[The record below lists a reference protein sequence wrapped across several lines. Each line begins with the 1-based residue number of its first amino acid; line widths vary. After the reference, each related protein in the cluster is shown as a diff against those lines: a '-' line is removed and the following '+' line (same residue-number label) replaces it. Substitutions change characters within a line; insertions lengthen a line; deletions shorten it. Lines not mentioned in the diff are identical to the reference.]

1 MKPTTAD
8 ELRRAFLGFFEAKG
22 HTPLP
27 SSSLVPNDPSLLLTT
42 AGMVQFKPYMLGEEK
57 PPWPR
62 ATTVQKCFR
71 TTDIEII
78 GTTARHLTFFEMLG
92 NFSLGDYFKAEAI
105 PLAWELATAVFELDP
120 ERIWVT
126 VFETDDESIEIWANE
141 VGVPRERIQRRGEE
155 DNFWAMGPTGPCG
168 PCSELY
174 YDRGPEFG
182 DEGGPAGGGEERYVE
197 FWNLVFMQ
205 YYRAEDGTLTDLPQR
220 NIDTGAGLERILALL
235 QGEQSVFE
243 TDVLRRI
250 LAVAEATT
258 GRRYGADAKAD
269 VSLRIL
275 ADHGRAMT
283 FLLADGVLPTNE
295 GRGYVLRRQIRRAVR
310 HARLLG
316 FEGEITGPLV
326 DATVETM
333 GAAYPD
339 LGRQH
344 DFLRQMAARE
354 EARFGETLR
363 RGLDLLDDILA
374 KGDVSGEVAFFLHD
388 TLGFPVEVTAEIAAD
403 RGRSLDLAGFRE
415 RMEAQ
420 RRRAREAR
428 AQAISGAGGIS
439 SGEAFGTPTVTQ
451 GQPRVFADLLDASG
465 PNEFVG
471 YSEAVTTARVVA
483 LLDKTESIGRAD
495 AGRTVDVILDRTP
508 FYAESGGQV
517 GDTGTIETADGTLR
531 VLDTVYGVPQKLILH
546 RAEVVSGHI
555 AVGSEA
561 TARIDVARRERTRR
575 NHTGTHLLHWALRD
589 VLGEHVK
596 QAGSL
601 VSPDRLRFDFS
612 HFEGVPAEVLARVE
626 AQANEEVFGNGSVRI
641 YETTKEHAESIGAV
655 AFFGD
660 KYGEIVRVVEAGDR
674 SVELCGG
681 THVNALGMIG
691 PIKVLGESSI
701 GANVRRIEALTA
713 TATLAHIGAEEG
725 RLRKAADLLRVAP
738 HEVPES
744 IERLLGKVRE
754 LQDELDTA
762 RARQAAGEAKTL
774 AAQAKGGVLVARR
787 DGSTPDDLRRLAVG
801 VRDEMGSGIA
811 VLVGASPDG
820 TKAGLAVAV
829 SGDLQAKGVSAA
841 EVAGDAA
848 KTLGGGTARNPELV
862 TGGGPRVENIEAAL
876 EQARTKAIEAWEL
889 HQPSQGHSG
898 G

>member
-1 MKPTTAD
+1 MKPMTAD
-8 ELRRAFLGFFEAKG
+8 ELRRAFLGYFEGKG

-71 TTDIEII
+71 TTDIDII

-92 NFSLGDYFKAEAI
+92 NFSLGDYFKEGAI
-105 PLAWELATAVFELDP
+105 PLAWELATTVFELDP
-120 ERIWVT
+120 EKIWVT
-126 VFETDDESIEIWANE
+126 VFETDDESIEIWAE
-141 VGVPRERIQRRGEE
+141 SVGVPRERIQRRGEE

-182 DEGGPAGGGEERYVE
+182 EEGGPAEGGEERYVE

-205 YYRAEDGTLTDLPQR
+205 YNRAEDGTLTELPQK

-250 LAVAEATT
+250 LAVAEGTT

-326 DATVETM
+326 DATIETM

-339 LGRQH
+339 LARQH

-363 RGLDLLDDILA
+363 RGLDLLDDLLGR
-374 KGDVSGEVAFFLHD
+374 GDVSGQDAFFLHD

-403 RGRSLDLAGFRE
+403 RGRSVDLAGFRE
-415 RMEAQ
+415 RMEEQ

-428 AQAISGAGGIS
+428 AATGAGGGAAGDGAAAVPS
-439 SGEAFGTPTVTQ
+439 
-451 GQPRVFADLLDASG
+451 VFADLLEASG

-471 YSEAVTTARVVA
+471 YTEAVTTARVVA
-483 LLDKTESIGRAD
+483 LLDKTESVGRAE
-495 AGRTVDVILDRTP
+495 AGRKVDVILDRTP

-531 VLDTVYGVPQKLILH
+531 VLDTVYAVPNKLTLH
-546 RAEVVSGHI
+546 RAEVVSGHV

-612 HFEGVPAEVLARVE
+612 HFEGVPAEILARVE
-626 AQANEEVFGNGSVRI
+626 AQANEEVLGNGPVRV
-641 YETTKEHAESIGAV
+641 YETTKDHAESIGAI

-660 KYGEIVRVVEAGDR
+660 KYGDIVRVVEAGDR
-674 SVELCGG
+674 SKELCGG
-681 THVNALGMIG
+681 THVHALGMVG

-713 TATLAHIGAEEG
+713 TATLTHIGAEEG

-738 HEVPES
+738 HEVPEA
-744 IERLLGKVRE
+744 IDRLLGKVKD

-787 DGSTPDDLRRLAVG
+787 DNSTPDDLRRLALG

-820 TKAGLAVAV
+820 AKAGLAVAV
-829 SGDLQAKGVSAA
+829 SKDLQEKGVSAA

-848 KTLGGGTARNPELV
+848 KTLGGGTARNPEMV

-876 EQARTKAIEAWEL
+876 EQARTKAIAAVA
-889 HQPSQGHSG
+889 GSG

>member
-8 ELRRAFLGFFEAKG
+8 ELRRAFLGFFEAQG

-27 SSSLVPNDPSLLLTT
+27 SSSLVPHDPSLLLTT

-92 NFSLGDYFKAEAI
+92 NFSLGDYFKAQAI
-105 PLAWELATAVFELDP
+105 PLAWELATTVFELDP

-205 YYRAEDGTLTDLPQR
+205 YNRAEDGTLTDLPQR

-258 GRRYGADAKAD
+258 GRRYDADAKAVEAQRTN

-374 KGDVSGEVAFFLHD
+374 QGDVSGEDAFFLHD

-428 AQAISGAGGIS
+428 AAGAAGEGAAPGERPPGWPHRCSPICSKPPVPTS
-439 SGEAFGTPTVTQ
+439 SSATANRSPP
-451 GQPRVFADLLDASG
+451 PRSWRCSSG
-465 PNEFVG
+465 PN
-471 YSEAVTTARVVA
+471 
-483 LLDKTESIGRAD
+483 
-495 AGRTVDVILDRTP
+495 P
-508 FYAESGGQV
+508 SGGPTP
-517 GDTGTIETADGTLR
+517 G
-531 VLDTVYGVPQKLILH
+531 
-546 RAEVVSGHI
+546 
-555 AVGSEA
+555 
-561 TARIDVARRERTRR
+561 AR
-575 NHTGTHLLHWALRD
+575 
-589 VLGEHVK
+589 
-596 QAGSL
+596 
-601 VSPDRLRFDFS
+601 
-612 HFEGVPAEVLARVE
+612 
-626 AQANEEVFGNGSVRI
+626 
-641 YETTKEHAESIGAV
+641 
-655 AFFGD
+655 
-660 KYGEIVRVVEAGDR
+660 
-674 SVELCGG
+674 
-681 THVNALGMIG
+681 
-691 PIKVLGESSI
+691 
-701 GANVRRIEALTA
+701 
-713 TATLAHIGAEEG
+713 
-725 RLRKAADLLRVAP
+725 
-738 HEVPES
+738 
-744 IERLLGKVRE
+744 
-754 LQDELDTA
+754 
-762 RARQAAGEAKTL
+762 
-774 AAQAKGGVLVARR
+774 
-787 DGSTPDDLRRLAVG
+787 ST
-801 VRDEMGSGIA
+801 
-811 VLVGASPDG
+811 
-820 TKAGLAVAV
+820 
-829 SGDLQAKGVSAA
+829 
-841 EVAGDAA
+841 
-848 KTLGGGTARNPELV
+848 
-862 TGGGPRVENIEAAL
+862 
-876 EQARTKAIEAWEL
+876 
-889 HQPSQGHSG
+889 
-898 G
+898 

>member
-71 TTDIEII
+71 TTDIDII

-92 NFSLGDYFKAEAI
+92 NFSLGDYFKEQAI
-105 PLAWELATAVFELDP
+105 PFAWELATTVFELDP

-126 VFETDDESIEIWANE
+126 VFETDDESIEIWANQ
-141 VGVPRERIQRRGEE
+141 VGVPRERIQRRGAE

-182 DEGGPAGGGEERYVE
+182 GEGGPAEGGEERYVE

-205 YYRAEDGTLTDLPQR
+205 YNRAEDGTLTDLPQR

-258 GRRYGADAKAD
+258 GREYGADPKAD

-283 FLLADGVLPTNE
+283 FLLGDGVMPTNE

-333 GAAYPD
+333 GGAYPD
-339 LGRQH
+339 LVRQH

-363 RGLDLLDDILA
+363 RGLDLLDDLMA
-374 KGDVSGEVAFFLHD
+374 KGDVSGEDAFFLHD

-403 RGRSLDLAGFRE
+403 RGRAVDMAGFRE

-428 AQAISGAGGIS
+428 HATVHAPSVGGTA
-439 SGEAFGTPTVTQ
+439 EVGTPS
-451 GQPRVFADLLDASG
+451 VFAELLDASG

-471 YSEAVTTARVVA
+471 YREAVSTARVVA
-483 LLDKTESIGRAD
+483 LLDKTESIGRAE
-495 AGRTVDVILDRTP
+495 AGRKIDVILDRTP

-531 VLDTVYGVPQKLILH
+531 VVDTVYAVPQKLILH
-546 RAEVVSGHI
+546 RAEVVSGHV

-612 HFEGVPAEVLARVE
+612 HFEGVPAEILTRVE
-626 AQANEEVFGNGSVRI
+626 AQANEEVLGNGSVRI
-641 YETTKEHAESIGAV
+641 YETTKEHAESIGAI

-660 KYGEIVRVVEAGDR
+660 KYGDIVRVVEAGDR

-713 TATLAHIGAEEG
+713 TATLAHVGAEEA
-725 RLRKAADLLRVAP
+725 RLRRAAELLRVAP
-738 HEVPES
+738 HEVPDS
-744 IERLLGKVRE
+744 IERLQGKVKE
-754 LQDELDTA
+754 LQEELDTA

-774 AAQAKGGVLVARR
+774 AASAIGGVLVARR

-801 VRDEMGSGIA
+801 VRDEMGSGVV

-829 SGDLQAKGVSAA
+829 SSDLQ
-841 EVAGDAA
+841 
-848 KTLGGGTARNPELV
+848 
-862 TGGGPRVENIEAAL
+862 
-876 EQARTKAIEAWEL
+876 
-889 HQPSQGHSG
+889 
-898 G
+898 

>member
-1 MKPTTAD
+1 MKPMTAD
-8 ELRRAFLGFFEAKG
+8 ELRRAFLGFFEGKG
-22 HTPLP
+22 HSPLP
-27 SSSLVPNDPSLLLTT
+27 SSSLVPNDPTLLLTT

-92 NFSLGDYFKAEAI
+92 NFSLGDYFKEQAI
-105 PLAWELATAVFELDP
+105 PLAWELATTVFELDP

-126 VFETDDESIEIWANE
+126 VFETDDESIEIWAND
-141 VGVPRERIQRRGEE
+141 VGVPRERIQRRGEA

-205 YYRAEDGTLTDLPQR
+205 YNRAEDGTLTELPQK

-258 GRRYGADAKAD
+258 GRRYGADEKAD

-339 LGRQH
+339 LVRQH
-344 DFLRQMAARE
+344 DFVRQMAARE

-363 RGLDLLDDILA
+363 RGLDMLDDLLG
-374 KGDVSGEVAFFLHD
+374 KGDVSGQDAFFLHD

-403 RGRSLDLAGFRE
+403 RGRSVDLEGFKE
-415 RMEAQ
+415 RMEEQ

-428 AQAISGAGGIS
+428 ATMPGAGGP
-439 SGEAFGTPTVTQ
+439 GPDGAGAVAP
-451 GQPRVFADLLDASG
+451 VFTELLDASG

-471 YSEAVTTARVVA
+471 YTEPVTTARIVA
-483 LLDKTESIGRAD
+483 LLDKTESIGRAE
-495 AGRTVDVILDRTP
+495 AGRLVDVILDRTP

-517 GDTGTIETADGTLR
+517 GDTGTIETADGALR
-531 VLDTVYGVPQKLILH
+531 VLDTVYAVPGKLILH
-546 RAEVVSGHI
+546 RAEVVSGHV

-612 HFEGVPAEVLARVE
+612 HYEGVPHEILARVE
-626 AQANEEVFGNGSVRI
+626 AQANEEVFSNGPVRI
-641 YETTKEHAESIGAV
+641 YETTKEHAESIGAI

-674 SVELCGG
+674 SRELCGG
-681 THVNALGMIG
+681 THVNALGMVG

-713 TATLAHIGAEEG
+713 TATLAHIGTEEA
-725 RLRKAADLLRVAP
+725 RLRRAAELLRVAP

-744 IERLLGKVRE
+744 IERLQGKVKE
-754 LQDELDTA
+754 LQEELDAA
-762 RARQAAGEAKTL
+762 RARQAAGEAKAL
-774 AAQAKGGVLVARR
+774 AASATDGVLVARR
-787 DGSTPDDLRRLAVG
+787 DGSTPDDLRRLALA
-801 VRDEMGSGIA
+801 VRDEMGSGVVALI
-811 VLVGASPDG
+811 GSSPDG

-829 SGDLQAKGVSAA
+829 SSDLQGKGVSAA
-841 EVAGDAA
+841 EVAGEAA
-848 KTLGGGTARNPELV
+848 RTLGGGTARNPELV

-876 EQARTKAIEAWEL
+876 GQVLTKATEAVTTA
-889 HQPSQGHSG
+889 GVG

>member
-1 MKPTTAD
+1 MKPMTAD

-27 SSSLVPNDPSLLLTT
+27 SSSLVPNDPTLLLTT

-71 TTDIEII
+71 TTDIDII

-92 NFSLGDYFKAEAI
+92 NFSLGDYFKTEAI
-105 PLAWELATAVFELDP
+105 PFAWELATTVFELDP
-120 ERIWVT
+120 ELIWVT
-126 VFETDDESIEIWANE
+126 VFETDDESIEIWAND
-141 VGVPRERIQRRGEE
+141 VGVPRERIQRRGAE

-182 DEGGPAGGGEERYVE
+182 AEGGPAEGGEERYVE

-205 YYRAEDGTLTDLPQR
+205 YNRAEDGTLTELPQK

-283 FLLADGVLPTNE
+283 FLVADGVLPTNE

-326 DATVETM
+326 DATVEIM

-339 LGRQH
+339 LVRQH
-344 DFLRQMAARE
+344 DFVRQMAARE
-354 EARFGETLR
+354 EGRFGETLR
-363 RGLDLLDDILA
+363 RGLDLLDDLLG
-374 KGDVSGEVAFFLHD
+374 KGDVSGEDAFFLHD

-403 RGRSLDLAGFRE
+403 RGRSLDMAGFKE
-415 RMEAQ
+415 RMEEQ

-428 AQAISGAGGIS
+428 AATAPGAAGDG
-439 SGEAFGTPTVTQ
+439 AAVAP
-451 GQPRVFADLLDASG
+451 VFAELLEASG

-471 YSEAVTTARVVA
+471 YREPVTTARIVA
-483 LLDKTESIGRAD
+483 LLEGTESIGRAE

-517 GDTGTIETADGTLR
+517 GDTGTIETADGALR
-531 VLDTVYGVPQKLILH
+531 VLDTVYAVPNKLILH
-546 RAEVVSGHI
+546 RAEVVSGHV

-612 HFEGVPAEVLARVE
+612 HYEGVPHEILARVE
-626 AQANEEVFGNGSVRI
+626 AQANEEVFSNGPVRI
-641 YETTKEHAESIGAV
+641 YETTKEHAESIGAI

-660 KYGEIVRVVEAGDR
+660 KYGDIVRVVEAGDR
-674 SVELCGG
+674 SRELCGG
-681 THVNALGMIG
+681 THVSALGMIG

-713 TATLAHIGAEEG
+713 TATLTHVGAEEA
-725 RLRKAADLLRVAP
+725 RLRRAAELLRVAP

-744 IERLLGKVRE
+744 IERLQGKVKE
-754 LQDELDTA
+754 LQDELDAA

-774 AAQAKGGVLVARR
+774 AASAKGGVLVARR
-787 DGSTPDDLRRLAVG
+787 DGFTPDDLRRLALA
-801 VRDEMGSGIA
+801 VRDEMGSGVVALI
-811 VLVGASPDG
+811 GASPDG
-820 TKAGLAVAV
+820 AKAGLAVAV
-829 SGDLQAKGVSAA
+829 SSDLQGKGVSAA

-848 KTLGGGTARNPELV
+848 RTLGGGTARNPELV
-862 TGGGPRVENIEAAL
+862 TGGGPKVENIEAAL
-876 EQARTKAIEAWEL
+876 AQVLSKATGAVA
-889 HQPSQGHSG
+889 GAG

>member
-1 MKPTTAD
+1 MKPLTAD

-22 HTPLP
+22 HTPQP
-27 SSSLVPNDPSLLLTT
+27 SSSLVPNDPTLLLTN

-71 TTDIEII
+71 TVDIDII

-92 NFSLGDYFKAEAI
+92 NFSLGDYFKEQAI
-105 PLAWELATAVFELDP
+105 PLAWELATTVFELDP

-126 VFETDDESIEIWANE
+126 VLDNDDESIEIWAE
-141 VGVPRERIQRRGEE
+141 TVGMPRERIQRMGEK
-155 DNFWAMGPTGPCG
+155 DNFWSMGPTGPCG

-174 YDRGPEFG
+174 YDRGPEYG
-182 DEGGPAGGGEERYVE
+182 EEGGPAHGGEERYVE

-205 YYRAEDGTLTDLPQR
+205 YNRHEDGSLTDLPQR

-235 QGEQSVFE
+235 QGEHSVFE

-258 GRRYGADAKAD
+258 GKSYGADAKAD

-283 FLLADGVLPTNE
+283 FLLGDGVLPTNE
-295 GRGYVLRRQIRRAVR
+295 GRGYVLRRMIRRAVR

-333 GAAYPD
+333 GGAYPD
-339 LGRQH
+339 LVRQH
-344 DFLRQMAARE
+344 DFLRQMAGRE

-363 RGLDLLDDILA
+363 RGLDLLDEVVA
-374 KGDVSGEVAFFLHD
+374 KGDVSGEDAFFLHD

-403 RGRSLDLAGFRE
+403 RGRSVDMAGFRD

-428 AQAISGAGGIS
+428 AAAGAGTAAA
-439 SGEAFGTPTVTQ
+439 GEAAAAVAP
-451 GQPRVFADLLDASG
+451 VFADLLEASG

-471 YSEAVTTARVVA
+471 YGEAVTTARVVA
-483 LLDKTESIGRAD
+483 LLDKTEPIGRAE
-495 AGRTVDVILDRTP
+495 AGRKVDVILDRTP

-531 VLDTVYGVPQKLILH
+531 VLDTVYAVAGKLILH
-546 RAEVVSGHI
+546 RAEVVSGHV

-589 VLGEHVK
+589 VLGDHVK

-626 AQANEEVFGNGSVRI
+626 TQANEEVLGNGAVRV
-641 YETTKEHAESIGAV
+641 YETTKEHAESIGAI

-660 KYGEIVRVVEAGDR
+660 KYGDIVRVVEAGDR

-713 TATLAHIGAEEG
+713 TATLAHIGTEEA
-725 RLRKAADLLRVAP
+725 RLRKAAELLRVAP
-738 HEVPES
+738 HEVPDS
-744 IERLLGKVRE
+744 IERLQGKVKE
-754 LQDELDTA
+754 LQEELDAA
-762 RARQAAGEAKTL
+762 RARQAVGEAKEL
-774 AAQAKGGVLVARR
+774 AGKAQGGVLIARR
-787 DGSTPDDLRRLAVG
+787 DGATPDDLRRLALA
-801 VRDEMGSGIA
+801 VRDSMGSGVVA
-811 VLVGASPDG
+811 LVGASPDG

-829 SGDLQAKGVSAA
+829 SADLQARGVSAA

-848 KTLGGGTARNPELV
+848 RTLGGGTARNPELV

-876 EQARTKAIEAWEL
+876 EQARRKAIEAVA
-889 HQPSQGHSG
+889 GAG
-898 G
+898 R

>member
-1 MKPTTAD
+1 
-8 ELRRAFLGFFEAKG
+8 
-22 HTPLP
+22 
-27 SSSLVPNDPSLLLTT
+27 
-42 AGMVQFKPYMLGEEK
+42 
-57 PPWPR
+57 
-62 ATTVQKCFR
+62 
-71 TTDIEII
+71 
-78 GTTARHLTFFEMLG
+78 
-92 NFSLGDYFKAEAI
+92 
-105 PLAWELATAVFELDP
+105 
-120 ERIWVT
+120 
-126 VFETDDESIEIWANE
+126 
-141 VGVPRERIQRRGEE
+141 
-155 DNFWAMGPTGPCG
+155 
-168 PCSELY
+168 
-174 YDRGPEFG
+174 
-182 DEGGPAGGGEERYVE
+182 
-197 FWNLVFMQ
+197 
-205 YYRAEDGTLTDLPQR
+205 
-220 NIDTGAGLERILALL
+220 
-235 QGEQSVFE
+235 
-243 TDVLRRI
+243 
-250 LAVAEATT
+250 
-258 GRRYGADAKAD
+258 
-269 VSLRIL
+269 
-275 ADHGRAMT
+275 MT
-283 FLLADGVLPTNE
+283 FLLADGVMPTNE

-333 GAAYPD
+333 GGAYPD
-339 LGRQH
+339 LVRQH

-363 RGLDLLDDILA
+363 RGLDLLDDLMA
-374 KGDVSGEVAFFLHD
+374 KGDVSGEDAFFLHD

-403 RGRSLDLAGFRE
+403 RGRAVDMAGFRE
-415 RMEAQ
+415 RMDAQ

-428 AQAISGAGGIS
+428 HATVHAPSGAGTAEG
-439 SGEAFGTPTVTQ
+439 GTPS
-451 GQPRVFADLLDASG
+451 VFAELLDASG

-471 YSEAVTTARVVA
+471 YSEAVSTARVVA
-483 LLDKTESIGRAD
+483 LLDKTESIGRAE
-495 AGRTVDVILDRTP
+495 AGRKIDVILDRTP

-531 VLDTVYGVPQKLILH
+531 VVDTVYAVPQKLILH
-546 RAEVVSGHI
+546 RAEVVSGHV

-612 HFEGVPAEVLARVE
+612 HFEGVPAEILTRVE
-626 AQANEEVFGNGSVRI
+626 AQANEEVLGNGSVRI
-641 YETTKEHAESIGAV
+641 YETTKEHAESIGAI

-660 KYGEIVRVVEAGDR
+660 KYGDIVRVVEAGDR

-713 TATLAHIGAEEG
+713 TATLAHIGTEEA
-725 RLRKAADLLRVAP
+725 RLRRAAELLRVAP
-738 HEVPES
+738 HEVPDS
-744 IERLLGKVRE
+744 IERLQGKVKE
-754 LQDELDTA
+754 LQEELDTA

-801 VRDEMGSGIA
+801 VRDEMGSGVV

-829 SGDLQAKGVSAA
+829 SSDLQGKGVSAA

-862 TGGGPRVENIEAAL
+862 TGGGPRVENIEVAL
-876 EQARTKAIEAWEL
+876 EQARSKAIEAVA
-889 HQPSQGHSG
+889 GAG

>member
-1 MKPTTAD
+1 MKTMTAD
-8 ELRRAFLGFFEAKG
+8 ELRRAFLGFFEGKG

-27 SSSLVPNDPSLLLTT
+27 SSSLVPNDPTLLLTT

-71 TTDIEII
+71 TTDIDII
-78 GTTARHLTFFEMLG
+78 GTTTRHLTFFEMLG
-92 NFSLGDYFKAEAI
+92 NFSLGDYFKSQAI
-105 PLAWELATAVFELDP
+105 PFAWELATTVFELDP

-126 VFETDDESIEIWANE
+126 VFETDDESIEIWAND
-141 VGVPRERIQRRGEE
+141 VGVPRERIQRRGEA

-174 YDRGPEFG
+174 YDRGPDFG
-182 DEGGPAGGGEERYVE
+182 EEGGPAGGGEERYVE

-205 YYRAEDGTLTDLPQR
+205 YNRAEDGTLTDLPQR

-235 QGEQSVFE
+235 QGEHSVFE

-258 GRRYGADAKAD
+258 GREYGADAKTD

-333 GAAYPD
+333 GEAYPD
-339 LGRQH
+339 LVRRH
-344 DFLRQMAARE
+344 DFVRQMAARE

-363 RGLDLLDDILA
+363 RGLDLLDELVG
-374 KGDVSGEVAFFLHD
+374 KGDISGADAFFLHD

-403 RGRSLDLAGFRE
+403 RGRSVDMAGFTE
-415 RMEAQ
+415 RMEEQ

-428 AQAISGAGGIS
+428 AATVPGAGGPGPS
-439 SGEAFGTPTVTQ
+439 TEGAVAPVYAE
-451 GQPRVFADLLDASG
+451 LLDASG
-465 PNEFVG
+465 PNEFTG
-471 YSEAVTTARVVA
+471 YGEAVSVGHIVA
-483 LLDKTESIGRAD
+483 LLDKTEPIGRAEH
-495 AGRTVDVILDRTP
+495 GRKVDVILDRTP

-531 VLDTVYGVPQKLILH
+531 VLDTVYAVPGKLILH
-546 RAEVVSGHI
+546 RAEVVSGHV

-589 VLGEHVK
+589 VIGDHVK

-601 VSPDRLRFDFS
+601 VAPDRLRFDFS
-612 HFEGVPAEVLARVE
+612 HYEAVPAEILARVE
-626 AQANEEVFGNGSVRI
+626 TLANEEVLGNGAVRV
-641 YETTKEHAESIGAV
+641 YETTKDHAESIGAI

-660 KYGEIVRVVEAGDR
+660 KYGDIVRVVEAGDR
-674 SVELCGG
+674 SKELCGG
-681 THVNALGMIG
+681 THVSALGMIG

-713 TATLAHIGAEEG
+713 TATLAHIGTEEA
-725 RLRKAADLLRVAP
+725 RLRRAAELLRVAP

-744 IERLLGKVRE
+744 IERLQGKVKE
-754 LQDELDTA
+754 LQEELDAA

-774 AAQAKGGVLVARR
+774 AASAAGGVLVARR
-787 DGSTPDDLRRLAVG
+787 DGSTPDDLRRLALG
-801 VRDEMGSGIA
+801 VRDEIGTGVV
-811 VLVGASPDG
+811 VLLGTSPDG

-829 SGDLQAKGVSAA
+829 SSDLVGKGVSAA
-841 EVAGDAA
+841 EVAGEAA
-848 KTLGGGTARNPELV
+848 KTLGGGTARNPEMV
-862 TGGGPRVENIEAAL
+862 TGGGPRVENVETAL
-876 EQARTKAIEAWEL
+876 EQARRKAIEAVEAVA
-889 HQPSQGHSG
+889 GAG

>member
-57 PPWPR
+57 PPWRR

-71 TTDIEII
+71 TTDIDII

-92 NFSLGDYFKAEAI
+92 NFSLGDYFKEQAI
-105 PLAWELATAVFELDP
+105 PLAWELATTVFELDP

-126 VFETDDESIEIWANE
+126 VYETDDESIEIWANQ
-141 VGVPRERIQRRGEE
+141 VGVPRERIQRRGAE

-182 DEGGPAGGGEERYVE
+182 GEGGPAEGGEERYVE

-205 YYRAEDGTLTDLPQR
+205 YNRAEDGALTDLPQR

-258 GRRYGADAKAD
+258 GREYGADAKAD

-333 GAAYPD
+333 GGAYPD
-339 LGRQH
+339 LVRQH
-344 DFLRQMAARE
+344 DFIRQMAARE

-363 RGLDLLDDILA
+363 RGLDLLDDLLA
-374 KGDVSGEVAFFLHD
+374 KGDVSGEDAFFLHD

-403 RGRSLDLAGFRE
+403 RGRSLDLGGFKE

-428 AQAISGAGGIS
+428 AAGPGEGAAPGGAGVSPGKT
-439 SGEAFGTPTVTQ
+439 AP
-451 GQPRVFADLLDASG
+451 VFADLLDASG

-471 YSEAVTTARVVA
+471 YRDAVTTSRIVA
-483 LLDKTESIGRAD
+483 LLDKTESIGRAE

-531 VLDTVYGVPQKLILH
+531 VLDTVYAVPQKLILH
-546 RAEVVSGHI
+546 RAEVVSGHV

-612 HFEGVPAEVLARVE
+612 HFEGVPAEILGRVE
-626 AQANEEVFGNGSVRI
+626 AQANEEVLGNGSVRI
-641 YETTKEHAESIGAV
+641 YETTKEHAESIGAI

-660 KYGEIVRVVEAGDR
+660 KYGDIVRVVEAGDR

-713 TATLAHIGAEEG
+713 TATLAHIGTEEA
-725 RLRKAADLLRVAP
+725 RLRRAAELLRVAP
-738 HEVPES
+738 HEVPDS
-744 IERLLGKVRE
+744 IERLQGKVKE

-774 AAQAKGGVLVARR
+774 AASAKGGVLVARR
-787 DGSTPDDLRRLAVG
+787 DGSTPDDLRRLVVG

-829 SGDLQAKGVSAA
+829 SSDLQAKGVSAA

-876 EQARTKAIEAWEL
+876 ESARSKAIEAVA
-889 HQPSQGHSG
+889 GTG

>member
-8 ELRRAFLGFFEAKG
+8 ELRRAFLGFFESKG

-92 NFSLGDYFKAEAI
+92 NFSLGDYFKEKAI
-105 PLAWELATAVFELDP
+105 PLAWELATTVFELDP

-126 VFETDDESIEIWANE
+126 VFETDDESIEIWAND
-141 VGVPRERIQRRGEE
+141 VGVPRERIQRRGEA

-182 DEGGPAGGGEERYVE
+182 GEGGPAGGGEERYVE

-205 YYRAEDGTLTDLPQR
+205 YNRAEDGTLTELPQK
-220 NIDTGAGLERILALL
+220 NIDTGAGQERILALL

-258 GRRYGADAKAD
+258 GRRYGADPKAD

-283 FLLADGVLPTNE
+283 FLITDGVLPTNE

-333 GAAYPD
+333 GDAYPD
-339 LGRQH
+339 LVRQH
-344 DFLRQMAARE
+344 DFVRQMAARE

-363 RGLDLLDDILA
+363 RGLDMLDDLLG
-374 KGDVSGEVAFFLHD
+374 KGDVSGQEAFFLHD

-403 RGRSLDLAGFRE
+403 RGRAVDLAGFKE
-415 RMEAQ
+415 RMEEQ

-428 AQAISGAGGIS
+428 AATVPGAGGPGPDGAGAVAPI
-439 SGEAFGTPTVTQ
+439 
-451 GQPRVFADLLDASG
+451 FADVLDASG

-483 LLDKTESIGRAD
+483 LLDKTESIGRAES
-495 AGRTVDVILDRTP
+495 GRKVDVILDRTP

-517 GDTGTIETADGTLR
+517 GDTGTIETADGALR
-531 VLDTVYGVPQKLILH
+531 VLDTVYAVPGKLILH
-546 RAEVVSGHI
+546 RAEVVSGHVS
-555 AVGSEA
+555 VGSEA

-589 VLGEHVK
+589 VLGDHVK
-596 QAGSL
+596 QAGSQ

-612 HFEGVPAEVLARVE
+612 HYEGVPQEVLARVE
-626 AQANEEVFGNGSVRI
+626 AQANEEVFTNGAVRV
-641 YETTKEHAESIGAV
+641 YETTKEHAESIGAI

-713 TATLAHIGAEEG
+713 TATLTHIGTEEA
-725 RLRKAADLLRVAP
+725 RLRRAAELLRVAP

-744 IERLLGKVRE
+744 IERLQGKVKE
-754 LQDELDTA
+754 LQDELDAA
-762 RARQAAGEAKTL
+762 RARQAAGEAKSL

-787 DGSTPDDLRRLAVG
+787 DGSTPDDLRRLALV

-811 VLVGASPDG
+811 ALIGASPDG

-829 SGDLQAKGVSAA
+829 SSDLQAKGVSAA

-848 KTLGGGTARNPELV
+848 RTLGGGTARNPELV
-862 TGGGPRVENIEAAL
+862 TGGGPKVENIEAAL
-876 EQARTKAIEAWEL
+876 GQVLNKATEAIA
-889 HQPSQGHSG
+889 GAG

>member
-1 MKPTTAD
+1 MKPMTAD
-8 ELRRAFLGFFEAKG
+8 ELRRAFLGFFEGKG

-27 SSSLVPNDPSLLLTT
+27 SSSLVPNDPTLLLTT

-57 PPWPR
+57 PPWLR

-71 TTDIEII
+71 TTDIDII
-78 GTTARHLTFFEMLG
+78 GTTTRHLTFFEMLG
-92 NFSLGDYFKAEAI
+92 NFSLGDYFKEQAI
-105 PLAWELATAVFELDP
+105 PFAWELATTVFELDP

-126 VFETDDESIEIWANE
+126 VFETDDESIEIWAE
-141 VGVPRERIQRRGEE
+141 KVGVPRERIQRRGEA

-182 DEGGPAGGGEERYVE
+182 QEGGPAFGGEERYVE

-205 YYRAEDGTLTDLPQR
+205 YNRAEDGALTDLPQR

-235 QGEQSVFE
+235 QGEHSVFE

-258 GRRYGADAKAD
+258 GREYGADAKAD

-316 FEGEITGPLV
+316 FEGEISGPLV

-333 GAAYPD
+333 GEAYPD
-339 LGRQH
+339 LVRRH
-344 DFLRQMAARE
+344 DFVRQMAARE

-363 RGLDLLDDILA
+363 RGLDLLDDLLA
-374 KGDVSGEVAFFLHD
+374 KGDVSGEDAFFLHD

-403 RGRSLDLAGFRE
+403 RGRAVDMAGFTE
-415 RMEAQ
+415 RMDQQ

-428 AQAISGAGGIS
+428 AATGVGAGGAAGDGAAAIAP
-439 SGEAFGTPTVTQ
+439 AF
-451 GQPRVFADLLDASG
+451 AELLDASG
-465 PNEFVG
+465 PSEFTG
-471 YSEAVTTARVVA
+471 YSEAVSTGHVVA
-483 LLDKTESIGRAD
+483 LLDKTESIGRAEH
-495 AGRTVDVILDRTP
+495 GRKVDVILDRTP

-517 GDTGTIETADGTLR
+517 GDSGTIETADGTLR
-531 VLDTVYGVPQKLILH
+531 VLDTVYAVPGKLILH
-546 RAEVVSGHI
+546 RAEVVSGHV

-589 VLGEHVK
+589 VLGDHVK
-596 QAGSL
+596 QAGSM
-601 VSPDRLRFDFS
+601 VAPDRLRFDFS
-612 HFEGVPAEVLARVE
+612 HYEAVPAEILARVE
-626 AQANEEVFGNGSVRI
+626 AQANEEVLGNGAVRI
-641 YETTKEHAESIGAV
+641 YETTKEHAESIGAI

-660 KYGEIVRVVEAGDR
+660 KYGDIVRVVEAGDR

-713 TATLAHIGAEEG
+713 TATLAHIGTEES
-725 RLRKAADLLRVAP
+725 RLRRAAELLRVAP

-744 IERLLGKVRE
+744 IERLQGKVKE
-754 LQDELDTA
+754 LQEELDAA
-762 RARQAAGEAKTL
+762 RARQAAGEAKAL
-774 AAQAKGGVLVARR
+774 AAQAAGGVLVVRR
-787 DGSTPDDLRRLAVG
+787 DGSTPDDLRRLAVV
-801 VRDEMGSGIA
+801 VRDEMGSGIV
-811 VLVGASPDG
+811 VLAGTSPDG

-829 SGDLQAKGVSAA
+829 SSDLQAKGVSAA

-848 KTLGGGTARNPELV
+848 RTLGGGTARNPELV

-876 EQARTKAIEAWEL
+876 EQARSKAIEAVAAA
-889 HQPSQGHSG
+889 SG
-898 G
+898 

>member
-71 TTDIEII
+71 TTDIDII

-92 NFSLGDYFKAEAI
+92 NFSLGDYFKEQAI
-105 PLAWELATAVFELDP
+105 PFAWELATTVFELDP

-126 VFETDDESIEIWANE
+126 VFETDDESIEIWANQ
-141 VGVPRERIQRRGEE
+141 VGVPRERIQRRGAE

-182 DEGGPAGGGEERYVE
+182 GEGGPAEGGEERYVE

-205 YYRAEDGTLTDLPQR
+205 YNRAEDGTLTDLPQR

-258 GRRYGADAKAD
+258 GREYGADPKAD

-283 FLLADGVLPTNE
+283 FLLADGVMPTNE

-333 GAAYPD
+333 GGAYPD
-339 LGRQH
+339 LVRQH

-363 RGLDLLDDILA
+363 RGLDLLDELMA
-374 KGDVSGEVAFFLHD
+374 KGEVSGEDAFFLHD

-403 RGRSLDLAGFRE
+403 RGRAVDMAGFRE

-428 AQAISGAGGIS
+428 HATVHAPAGAGA
-439 SGEAFGTPTVTQ
+439 GEGAMPS
-451 GQPRVFADLLDASG
+451 VFAELLDASG
-465 PNEFVG
+465 SNEFVG
-471 YSEAVTTARVVA
+471 YSEAVSTARVVA
-483 LLDKTESIGRAD
+483 LLDKTESIGRAE
-495 AGRTVDVILDRTP
+495 AGRKVDVILDRTP

-517 GDTGTIETADGTLR
+517 GDTGTIETADGTLS
-531 VLDTVYGVPQKLILH
+531 VVDTVYAIPQKLILH
-546 RAEVVSGHI
+546 RAEVVSGHV
-555 AVGSEA
+555 AVGSQA

-612 HFEGVPAEVLARVE
+612 HFEGVPAEILTRVE
-626 AQANEEVFGNGSVRI
+626 AQANEEVLGNGSVRI
-641 YETTKEHAESIGAV
+641 YETTKEHAESIGAI

-660 KYGEIVRVVEAGDR
+660 KYGDIVRVVEAGDR

-713 TATLAHIGAEEG
+713 TATLAHIGTEEA
-725 RLRKAADLLRVAP
+725 RLRRAADLLRVAP
-738 HEVPES
+738 HEVPDS
-744 IERLLGKVRE
+744 IERLQGKVKE
-754 LQDELDTA
+754 LQEELDTA
-762 RARQAAGEAKTL
+762 RARQAAGEARTL

-801 VRDEMGSGIA
+801 VRDEMGSGVV

-829 SGDLQAKGVSAA
+829 SSDLQGKGVSAA

-876 EQARTKAIEAWEL
+876 EQARSKAIAAVA
-889 HQPSQGHSG
+889 GAG

>member
-1 MKPTTAD
+1 
-8 ELRRAFLGFFEAKG
+8 
-22 HTPLP
+22 
-27 SSSLVPNDPSLLLTT
+27 
-42 AGMVQFKPYMLGEEK
+42 
-57 PPWPR
+57 
-62 ATTVQKCFR
+62 
-71 TTDIEII
+71 
-78 GTTARHLTFFEMLG
+78 
-92 NFSLGDYFKAEAI
+92 
-105 PLAWELATAVFELDP
+105 
-120 ERIWVT
+120 
-126 VFETDDESIEIWANE
+126 
-141 VGVPRERIQRRGEE
+141 
-155 DNFWAMGPTGPCG
+155 
-168 PCSELY
+168 
-174 YDRGPEFG
+174 
-182 DEGGPAGGGEERYVE
+182 
-197 FWNLVFMQ
+197 MQ
-205 YYRAEDGTLTDLPQR
+205 YNRAEDGMLTDLPQR

-235 QGEQSVFE
+235 QGEHSVFE

-258 GRRYGADAKAD
+258 GREYGADAKTD

-333 GAAYPD
+333 GEAYPD
-339 LGRQH
+339 LVRRH
-344 DFLRQMAARE
+344 DFVRQMAARE

-363 RGLDLLDDILA
+363 RGLDLLDELVG
-374 KGDVSGEVAFFLHD
+374 KGDISGADAFFLHD

-403 RGRSLDLAGFRE
+403 RGRSVDMAGFTE
-415 RMEAQ
+415 RMEEQ

-428 AQAISGAGGIS
+428 AATVPGAGGPGPS
-439 SGEAFGTPTVTQ
+439 TEGAVAPVYAE
-451 GQPRVFADLLDASG
+451 LLDASG
-465 PNEFVG
+465 PNEFTG
-471 YSEAVTTARVVA
+471 YGEAVSVGHIVA
-483 LLDKTESIGRAD
+483 LLDKTEPIGRAEH
-495 AGRTVDVILDRTP
+495 GRKVDVILDRTP

-531 VLDTVYGVPQKLILH
+531 VLDTVYAVPGKLILH
-546 RAEVVSGHI
+546 RAEVVSGHV

-589 VLGEHVK
+589 VIGDHVK

-601 VSPDRLRFDFS
+601 VAPDRLRFDFS
-612 HFEGVPAEVLARVE
+612 HYEAVPAEILARVE
-626 AQANEEVFGNGSVRI
+626 TLANEEVLGNGAVRV
-641 YETTKEHAESIGAV
+641 YETTKDHAESIGAI

-660 KYGEIVRVVEAGDR
+660 KYGDIVRVVEAGDR
-674 SVELCGG
+674 SKELCGG
-681 THVNALGMIG
+681 THVSALGMIG

-713 TATLAHIGAEEG
+713 TATLAHIGTEEA
-725 RLRKAADLLRVAP
+725 RLRRAAELLRVAP

-744 IERLLGKVRE
+744 IERLQGKVKE
-754 LQDELDTA
+754 LQEELDAA

-774 AAQAKGGVLVARR
+774 AASAAGGVLVARR
-787 DGSTPDDLRRLAVG
+787 DGSTPDDLRRLALG
-801 VRDEMGSGIA
+801 VRDEIGTGVV
-811 VLVGASPDG
+811 VLLGTSPDG

-829 SGDLQAKGVSAA
+829 SSDLVGKGVSAA
-841 EVAGDAA
+841 EVAGEAA
-848 KTLGGGTARNPELV
+848 KTLGGGTARNPEMV
-862 TGGGPRVENIEAAL
+862 TGGGPRVENVETAL
-876 EQARTKAIEAWEL
+876 EQARRKAIEAVEAVA
-889 HQPSQGHSG
+889 GAG

>member
-1 MKPTTAD
+1 MKPMTAD
-8 ELRRAFLGFFEAKG
+8 ELRRAFLGFFESKG

-27 SSSLVPNDPSLLLTT
+27 SSSLVPNDPTLLLTT

-71 TTDIEII
+71 TTDIDII

-92 NFSLGDYFKAEAI
+92 NFSLGDYFKSQAI
-105 PLAWELATAVFELDP
+105 PLAWELATTVFELDP

-141 VGVPRERIQRRGEE
+141 VGVSRDRIQRRGEA

-182 DEGGPAGGGEERYVE
+182 GEGGPAGGGEERYVE

-205 YYRAEDGTLTDLPQR
+205 YNRAEDGTLTDLPQR

-258 GRRYGADAKAD
+258 GRRYGADARAD
-269 VSLRIL
+269 ISLRIL

-339 LGRQH
+339 VVRQH
-344 DFLRQMAARE
+344 DFVRQMAARE

-363 RGLDLLDDILA
+363 RGLDMLDELLGR
-374 KGDVSGEVAFFLHD
+374 GDVSGADAFFLHD

-403 RGRSLDLAGFRE
+403 RGRAVDLEGFKE
-415 RMEAQ
+415 RMEEQ

-428 AQAISGAGGIS
+428 AATVPGAGGP
-439 SGEAFGTPTVTQ
+439 GPDGAGAVAP
-451 GQPRVFADLLDASG
+451 VFADLLDASG

-471 YSEAVTTARVVA
+471 YTEPVTTARVIA
-483 LLDKTESIGRAD
+483 LLEGTESLGRAD
-495 AGRTVDVILDRTP
+495 AGRKVDVILDRTP

-517 GDTGTIETADGTLR
+517 GDTGTIETADGALR
-531 VLDTVYGVPQKLILH
+531 VLDTVYAVPGKLILH

-561 TARIDVARRERTRR
+561 SARIDVSRRERTRR

-612 HFEGVPAEVLARVE
+612 HYEGVPAEILARVE
-626 AQANEEVFGNGSVRI
+626 AQANEEVFSNGPVRV
-641 YETTKEHAESIGAV
+641 YETTKEHAESIGAI

-660 KYGEIVRVVEAGDR
+660 KYGDIVRVVEAGDR
-674 SVELCGG
+674 SRELCGG
-681 THVNALGMIG
+681 THVSALGMIG

-713 TATLAHIGAEEG
+713 TATLAHIGTEEA
-725 RLRKAADLLRVAP
+725 RLRRAAELLRVAP

-744 IERLLGKVRE
+744 IERLQGKVKE
-754 LQDELDTA
+754 LQEELDAA
-762 RARQAAGEAKTL
+762 RARQAAGEARAL
-774 AAQAKGGVLVARR
+774 AAQAKGGVLVARK
-787 DGSTPDDLRRLAVG
+787 DGATPDDLRRLALA
-801 VRDEMGSGIA
+801 VRDEMGSGVVA
-811 VLVGASPDG
+811 LLGSSPDG

-829 SGDLQAKGVSAA
+829 SSDLQGKGISAA

-848 KTLGGGTARNPELV
+848 RTLGGGTARNPELV
-862 TGGGPRVENIEAAL
+862 TGGGPRVENLEAAL
-876 EQARTKAIEAWEL
+876 AQVMTKATEAVASARGL
-889 HQPSQGHSG
+889 HQPPPGQTG